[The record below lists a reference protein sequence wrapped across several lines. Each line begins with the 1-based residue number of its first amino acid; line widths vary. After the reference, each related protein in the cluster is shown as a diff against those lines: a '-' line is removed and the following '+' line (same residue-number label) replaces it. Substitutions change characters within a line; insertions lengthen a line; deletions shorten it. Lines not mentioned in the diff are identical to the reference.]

1 MFVKSFKSALPMVV
15 GDNASVAS
23 LNSITDIPLEFV
35 TAEGSQ
41 SHTIG
46 LVRFEDDS
54 KFVKEFSDLELL
66 NVGQSVK
73 KVDKKKVK
81 RILNEHLEEMRQDME
96 SEGKEFYVDKEV
108 VKAMKEDIEF
118 ALLPETE
125 PEDFFNYVVLDKT
138 TNLLY
143 VLNGSKKV
151 AEEITSFLRSV
162 LGTFPSVG
170 FSVHEEAIVKG
181 FGELLENHEADRI
194 TLGNYIK
201 MEDSEGVVVWSKES
215 LYESKAVELKEDG
228 KDVVAIGLEYDGV
241 VDFVV
246 DKEFKLSKLRFPKYF
261 ADEEGSIEAS
271 VLLCFNEIRGL
282 MEDLTKATILK

>member
-1 MFVKSFKSALPMVV
+1 MCS
-15 GDNASVAS
+15 
-23 LNSITDIPLEFV
+23 
-35 TAEGSQ
+35 
-41 SHTIG
+41 
-46 LVRFEDDS
+46 
-54 KFVKEFSDLELL
+54 SDL
-66 NVGQSVK
+66 
-73 KVDKKKVK
+73 
-81 RILNEHLEEMRQDME
+81 
-96 SEGKEFYVDKEV
+96 
-108 VKAMKEDIEF
+108 
-118 ALLPETE
+118 
-125 PEDFFNYVVLDKT
+125 
-138 TNLLY
+138 
-143 VLNGSKKV
+143 
-151 AEEITSFLRSV
+151 
-162 LGTFPSVG
+162 FPSHDRG
-170 FSVHEEAIVKG
+170 IVKG

>member
-23 LNSITDIPLEFV
+23 LNDFNEFPLDFV
-35 TAEGSQ
+35 SAEGSQ
-41 SHTIG
+41 AHTIG
-46 LVRFEDDS
+46 LVRFEDDG
-54 KFVKEFSDLELL
+54 KYVKEFSDLELL
-66 NVGQSVK
+66 QVGQSVK
-73 KVDKKKVK
+73 KVDSKKVK
-81 RILNEHLEEMRQDME
+81 RLLNTRLEEIRVDME
-96 SEGKEFYVDKEV
+96 SQGQDFFV
-108 VKAMKEDIEF
+108 AKEDIKTMKADIEF
-118 ALLPETE
+118 SLLPETE
-125 PEDFFNYVVLDKT
+125 PDDFFNYVVLDKT
-138 TNLLY
+138 TNLVY
-143 VLNGSKKV
+143 VINGSKKV
-151 AEEITSFLRSV
+151 AEAITSFFRNT